1 MFICMYFVSPEI
13 AHALHLC
20 SLTIQYVY
28 DMIQI
33 QTSLQKL
40 KLYKNKVQ

>member
-1 MFICMYFVSPEI
+1 MFICMYFFSPEI

-20 SLTIQYVY
+20 SLTIRYVY